1 MPANEV
7 GASDTIR
14 YATAAYLADHASV
27 MGRRTDDFPEERVSL
42 TAVDQKVA
50 DTEAAP
56 QQVHQ
61 LLKKPESHT
70 PNVQVPLS
78 IERADSEE

>member
-27 MGRRTDDFPEERVSL
+27 MGRRTGDFPEERVSL
-42 TAVDQKVA
+42 TAVEQKVA
-50 DTEAAP
+50 DTEVAP

-78 IERADSEE
+78 IERADSEG